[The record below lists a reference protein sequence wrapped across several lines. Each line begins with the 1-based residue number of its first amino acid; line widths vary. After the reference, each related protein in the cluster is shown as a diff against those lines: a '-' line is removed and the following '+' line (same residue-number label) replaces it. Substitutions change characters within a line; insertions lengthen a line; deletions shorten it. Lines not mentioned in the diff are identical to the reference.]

1 MVSKSKAVMARI
13 MNAGKA
19 VITRTV
25 DASRSFGQRFY
36 KQRYLMLMSLP
47 FIVWCFIFSYL
58 PMFGWIMAFQEFKLG
73 RSLVDSFRTAE
84 WVGLQHFQELFQDER
99 FYYALRNTLGMSIL
113 GITIGFVLPIVFAIM
128 INELRNGFFKRTV
141 QTISYLPHFI
151 SWVIAAGMISQM
163 LSANGPVND
172 ILLSLGI
179 LDERVPFL
187 GIGELFWGVIT
198 VSDIWKEVGWN
209 AIVFLAAITSVDAAL
224 YEAAEVDGAGR
235 FRRIWHITLPSI
247 MNVIMVIL
255 IMNIG
260 WLVNVGFE
268 RQMLLG
274 SDQIRRWAE
283 VLDVYVLR
291 FGIGM
296 GRYSYGTAIGIFRS
310 VVSIILLYVANRLAR
325 RTSGGGI
332 I

>member
-1 MVSKSKAVMARI
+1 MA
-13 MNAGKA
+13 NAANVVKAGKPPRKVA
-19 VITRTV
+19 
-25 DASRSFGQRFY
+25 QRGTF
-36 KQRYLMLMSLP
+36 KERLFRQRYLMLMSLP
-47 FIVWCFIFSYL
+47 FVIWCLAFNYL
-58 PMFGWIMAFQEFKLG
+58 PMFGWIMAFQDFKLK
-73 RSLVDSFRTAE
+73 RSLAESFFGAE
-84 WVGLQHFQELFQDER
+84 WVGLLHFKELFADER
-99 FYYALRNTLGMSIL
+99 FYTSLRNTLGMSLL
-113 GITIGFVLPIVFAIM
+113 GITIGFVVPIVFAIL
-128 INELRNGFFKRTV
+128 INELRDGFFKRSV

-151 SWVIAAGMISQM
+151 SWVVAAGMISQM

-172 ILLSLGI
+172 LLVSLG
-179 LDERVPFL
+179 LLKQPVPFL
-187 GIGELFWGVIT
+187 GEGKLFWGIIT

-209 AIVFLAAITSVDAAL
+209 AIIFLAAITGVDTAL

-235 FRRIWHITLPSI
+235 FRKIWHVTLPSI
-247 MNVIMVIL
+247 MNVIIVIL

-274 SDQIRRWAE
+274 SPQIREWAE

-310 VVSIILLYVANRLAR
+310 LVSIVLLFGANHVAKRMGR
-325 RTSGGGI
+325 GGVV
-332 I
+332 

>member
-1 MVSKSKAVMARI
+1 MKTGKRGEESRKSPSGGTFRE
-13 MNAGKA
+13 
-19 VITRTV
+19 
-25 DASRSFGQRFY
+25 RFF

-47 FIVWCFIFSYL
+47 FVIWCIIFSYL
-58 PMFGWIMAFQEFKLG
+58 PILGWIMAFQNFKLKS
-73 RSLVDSFRTAE
+73 SLSASFFQAE
-84 WVGLQHFQELFQDER
+84 WVGMLHFQELFRDER
-99 FYYALRNTLGMSIL
+99 FYTALRNTLGMSLL
-113 GITIGFVLPIVFAIM
+113 GITIGFVIPILFAIL
-128 INELRNGFFKRTV
+128 INELRNGFFKRAM

-151 SWVIAAGMISQM
+151 SWVVAAGMITQM

-172 ILLSLGI
+172 LLLTLGI
-179 LDERVPFL
+179 LQSPVPFL
-187 GIGELFWGVIT
+187 GIGELFWGIIT
-198 VSDIWKEVGWN
+198 LSDIWKEVGWN
-209 AIVFLAAITSVDAAL
+209 AIIFLAAIAGVDPAL

-235 FRRIWHITLPSI
+235 FRRIRHITLPSI
-247 MNVIMVIL
+247 MNVIIVIL

-274 SDQIRRWAE
+274 SPQIREWAE

-310 VVSIILLYVANRLAR
+310 LVSIFLLYAANHIAKRMGK
-325 RTSGGGI
+325 GGVV
-332 I
+332 

>member
-1 MVSKSKAVMARI
+1 MENEK
-13 MNAGKA
+13 NAIKPRKRVGKGSL
-19 VITRTV
+19 V
-25 DASRSFGQRFY
+25 QRFY
-36 KQRYLMLMSLP
+36 KQRYLMMMSLP
-47 FIVWCFIFSYL
+47 FIIWCFIFSYL
-58 PMFGWIMAFQEFKLG
+58 PIFGWIMAFQDFKLK
-73 RSLVDSFRTAE
+73 RSLSESFFTAE
-84 WVGLQHFQELFQDER
+84 WVGLQHFRELFQDER

-113 GITIGFVLPIVFAIM
+113 GITIGFVIPIVFAIM
-128 INELRNGFFKRTV
+128 INELRNGFFKKTV

-163 LSANGPVND
+163 LAANGPVND
-172 ILLSLGI
+172 LLLSLGI
-179 LDERVPFL
+179 LESRVPFL
-187 GIGELFWGVIT
+187 GIGEMFWGIIT

-209 AIVFLAAITSVDAAL
+209 AIVFLAAITSVDSAL

-247 MNVIMVIL
+247 SNVIIVIL

-274 SDQIRRWAE
+274 SDQIRKWME
-283 VLDVYVLR
+283 VLDIYVLR

-310 VVSIILLYVANRLAR
+310 SVSIILLYVANRLAKR
-325 RTSGGGI
+325 SSGGGI

>member
-1 MVSKSKAVMARI
+1 MEREKKALKPRKGAK
-13 MNAGKA
+13 G
-19 VITRTV
+19 
-25 DASRSFGQRFY
+25 SFAQRFY
-36 KQRYLMLMSLP
+36 KQRYLMIMSLP
-47 FIVWCFIFSYL
+47 FVIWCFIFSYL
-58 PMFGWIMAFQEFKLG
+58 PMFGWIMAFQDFKLQ
-73 RSLVDSFRTAE
+73 RSLTESFFTAE
-84 WVGLQHFQELFQDER
+84 WVGLQHFQELFRDER
-99 FYYALRNTLGMSIL
+99 FYFALRNTLGMSIL
-113 GITIGFVLPIVFAIM
+113 GITIGFVIPIVFAIM
-128 INELRNGFFKRTV
+128 INELRNGLFKRTI

-172 ILLSLGI
+172 LLISAGV

-187 GIGELFWGVIT
+187 GIGEMFWGIIT

-209 AIVFLAAITSVDAAL
+209 AIVFLAAITSVDTAL

-247 MNVIMVIL
+247 SNVIMVIL

-283 VLDVYVLR
+283 VLDIYVLR

-310 VVSIILLYVANRLAR
+310 SVSIILLYVANRLAKR
-325 RTSGGGI
+325 SSGGGI